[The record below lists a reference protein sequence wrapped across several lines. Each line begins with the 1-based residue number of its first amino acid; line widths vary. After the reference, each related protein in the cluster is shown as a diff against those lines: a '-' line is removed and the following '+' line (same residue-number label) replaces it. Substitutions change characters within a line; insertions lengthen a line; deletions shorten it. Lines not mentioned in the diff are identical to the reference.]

1 MFWLGTFDIFV
12 ESAEWFHFLVEEE
25 IQSSR
30 IFQLT
35 VEICQTGDSISVSM
49 VFSEFLDVAGIY
61 WQQCIAESVDSAN
74 KLYSW

>member
-1 MFWLGTFDIFV
+1 MQKKNEFELYKIGWKRFDSAPTIFL
-12 ESAEWFHFLVEEE
+12 SSQPNGSFLVEEE

-49 VFSEFLDVAGIY
+49 VFSEFLDVAQIY
-61 WQQCIAESVDSAN
+61 
-74 KLYSW
+74 

>member
-1 MFWLGTFDIFV
+1 MV
-12 ESAEWFHFLVEEE
+12 HFLVEEE

-49 VFSEFLDVAGIY
+49 VFSEFLDMAQIY
-61 WQQCIAESVDSAN
+61 
-74 KLYSW
+74 